1 MFGFGDKPYLGI
13 DIGSSAVKVALLKK
27 SKKGYDL
34 LNFGMVS
41 LPPDSIVD
49 GAVENPE
56 AVVDALKKLI
66 QAEKLSG
73 YRECVF
79 TISGQSVIIKKITV
93 PLMSEEDLA
102 QSIQQEAEQYIPF
115 DIEEVNVDFQVV
127 KAEGEL
133 PKKGEKAA
141 EGDDRQMDVLLV
153 AAKKD
158 IIKDQV
164 TLLQQAGLKPVLAD
178 LDVFALE
185 NCFELNMG
193 LDVDDTFALINI
205 GAYTTNLNI
214 IEQGITA
221 FTRDIPSGGAMI
233 TEAIQKGLNVANKD
247 AESIKMGHLPDRVNK
262 SDVVANVRQGITALC
277 KEISSTLDNF
287 HKSSDGRVRRL
298 YISGGGAMMEGV
310 DSLITKEIGLEC
322 KKINPFKNLKV
333 NTKNFDPEYLDTIG
347 PMAAIA
353 IGLATRTLDDK

>member
-1 MFGFGDKPYLGI
+1 MFGFGEKPFLGI

-27 SKKGYDL
+27 SKRGYDL

-41 LPPDSIVD
+41 LPQDSIVD
-49 GAVENPE
+49 GIVEDPE
-56 AVVDALKKLI
+56 AVVSAIKKLI

-93 PLMSEEDLA
+93 PLMSEADLA

-133 PKKGEKAA
+133 PKKGEKPP

-158 IIKDQV
+158 ILKDQA
-164 TLLQQAGLKPVLAD
+164 TLLQQAGLKPIIAD

-185 NCFELNMG
+185 NCFELSNG
-193 LDVDDTFALINI
+193 LDVDDTFAMINI
-205 GAYTTNLNI
+205 GASTSNMNI
-214 IEQGITA
+214 IEGGITA
-221 FTRDIPSGGAMI
+221 FTRDIPAGGANI
-233 TEAIQKGLNVANKD
+233 TEAIQKGLNVAFKD
-247 AESIKMGHLPDRVNK
+247 AETIKMGHLSSGMRKEEVIPHIKTGV
-262 SDVVANVRQGITALC
+262 SALC

-287 HKSSDGRVRRL
+287 HKTSDGRVRRI
-298 YISGGGAMMEGV
+298 YIAGGGSMMEGM
-310 DSLITKEIGLEC
+310 DSLMTKELGLEC
-322 KKINPFKNLKV
+322 KLMDPFKNLKV
-333 NTKNFDPEYLDTIG
+333 NTKMFDPEYLESIG

-353 IGLATRTLDDK
+353 IGLATRAVDDK

>member
-1 MFGFGDKPYLGI
+1 VFGFGDKPYLGI
-13 DIGSSAVKVALLKK
+13 DIGSAAVKVALLKK
-27 SKKGYDL
+27 SKKGFDL

-41 LPPDSIVD
+41 LPPDTIVD

-56 AVVDALKKLI
+56 AVVDAIKKLI
-66 QAEKLSG
+66 LAEKLSG

-79 TISGQSVIIKKITV
+79 TVSGQSVIIKKITV

-158 IIKDQV
+158 MIKDSIA
-164 TLLQQAGLKPVLAD
+164 LLQQAGLKPVLAD

-185 NCFELNMG
+185 NSFELAMG
-193 LDVDDTFALINI
+193 LDVDDTFALLNI
-205 GAYTTNLNI
+205 GANTTNLNI
-214 IEQGITA
+214 IEGGITA
-221 FTRDIPSGGAMI
+221 FTRDIPAGGASI
-233 TEAIQKGLNVANKD
+233 TEAIQKGLNVPNRD
-247 AESIKMGHLPDRVNK
+247 AESIKMGHLPDNIK
-262 SDVVANVRQGITALC
+262 KQDVVGHIRTGMAALC
-277 KEISSTLDNF
+277 KEISATLDNF

-298 YISGGGAMMEGV
+298 YLSGGVAMMEGV
-310 DSLITKEIGLEC
+310 ESLITKEIGLEC

-347 PMAAIA
+347 PMATIA
-353 IGLATRTLDDK
+353 IGLATRALDDK